1 MIYQY
6 YKKIDLKVIKSEFKR
21 GMLKYFLK
29 IRGNGFTFAL
39 CDTKKLPMYSSKLCK
54 YFCFSTQMDH
64 SYDEDVLFNR
74 FLISLGKTCEETFC
88 KAVENGWPI
97 CVPREGSFTK
107 NKYTEKDFNDHILTT
122 VKYSNFK
129 FITLSGY
136 DVLVNNHTIKC
147 NYDNQTKTV
156 DILFIETCY
165 TEDNHSYKVICTDGP
180 LTSVTTLEDII
191 VIKSVQDCQTFLYSK
206 NNKPLLNDLNFAMNA
221 VLSTNDYINMS
232 VDNKKKCM
240 TNVYN
245 LCLKNASHNNKLSNN
260 FFQNNIKLAIEYY
273 IQNKLYN
280 ILIDS
285 LNILMAKHDAM
296 FNKLIRNYS
305 SATIDIEVDEGVKS
319 VIPNARCELS
329 KLYVHKTI
337 IGKFKC
343 LKDTFLKLSNGNKYF
358 TVDNLLNAL
367 VHLVIHCKIPN
378 WNAQIY
384 FMKYFIIN
392 NIEDFDDNFYL
403 TSLEAAVEH
412 IKTHNFKIELC
423 TNVHDLNCGTFFNY
437 ISKGE
442 YYKVKDTLEYVQIKQ
457 CNPRCHPLCE
467 CDSCLKEILKKPTVC
482 VKYTDDQGLT
492 PLHVAAFYGYPL
504 IIELLLEYGSDINA
518 LDNFS
523 RSPAHYAALR
533 GQQNALLFLLHNNAL
548 MFGDNEGNTPLHLCC
563 SNGHNACV
571 KALLYFMEFSDSKLD
586 INVQNNQGD
595 TPLHLSFKW
604 GYSDIIQILIEQDAD
619 PLVCN
624 RRRQTCLDCAHNSK
638 LVETF
643 SVRKKKITERVRKS
657 SIEITSQQKMIGKII
672 TATSDGDIRLVQHYL
687 GIDNENQNV
696 LKFVDVNGSNHK
708 GYNPLHVAAMHGH
721 IDILK
726 LLIGYG
732 ADINSM
738 TNSEQYTALHL
749 AVQNK
754 KSEVIDVLLN
764 SQKCDLN
771 KQDNFGNS
779 ALHYACLTQNAAI
792 IRKLIDHGADI
803 GVINKKFTSALD
815 ILNQSPELR

>member
-1 MIYQY
+1 
-6 YKKIDLKVIKSEFKR
+6 
-21 GMLKYFLK
+21 
-29 IRGNGFTFAL
+29 
-39 CDTKKLPMYSSKLCK
+39 
-54 YFCFSTQMDH
+54 MDH
-64 SYDEDVLFNR
+64 CYDEDVLFNQ
-74 FLISLGKTCEETFC
+74 FLISLGKSYVEIFY
-88 KAVENGWPI
+88 KAIENGWPI
-97 CVPREGSFTK
+97 CVPREGSFSK
-107 NKYTEKDFNDHILTT
+107 NKYSEKDFNDHILTP
-122 VKYSNFK
+122 VKHSDFK

-136 DVLVNNHTIKC
+136 DVLVDNHTVKC
-147 NYDNQTKTV
+147 QYDNQTKTV

-180 LTSVTTLEDII
+180 LTSATMLEDII

-206 NNKPLLNDLNFAMNA
+206 SNKPLLK
-221 VLSTNDYINMS
+221 VLKLVMDDFSLSNDYLNMS
-232 VDNKKKCM
+232 VDEKKKSM
-240 TNVYN
+240 ENLYN
-245 LCLKNASHNNKLSNN
+245 LCMKKASHHIKRSNH
-260 FFQNNIKLAIEYY
+260 FFENNIKLVVEYY
-273 IQNKLYN
+273 IQNKLYTV
-280 ILIDS
+280 LINS
-285 LNILMAKHDAM
+285 INILMAKYDAKL
-296 FNKLIRNYS
+296 NKLIRNYS
-305 SATIDIEVDEGVKS
+305 SAMVDIEVEEDVEIA
-319 VIPNARCELS
+319 IPNARCELS

-343 LKDTFLKLSNGNKYF
+343 LKDTFLKLFNGNKYF

-403 TSLEAAVEH
+403 TSLEAAIEH
-412 IKTHNFKIELC
+412 IKTHNFKLELC
-423 TNVHDLNCGTFFNY
+423 TNFHDTNYGTFFSY
-437 ISKGE
+437 ICKGE
-442 YYKVKDTLEYVQIKQ
+442 YYKVKETLEYVQIKQ
-457 CNPRCHPLCE
+457 CSSRCHPLCE
-467 CDSCLKEILKKPTVC
+467 CDLCLKEILKKPTVC
-482 VKYTDDQGLT
+482 VKYTDEQGLT
-492 PLHVAAFYGYPL
+492 PLHIAAFYGYPL
-504 IIELLLEYGSDINA
+504 IIELLLENGSDINA

-523 RSPAHYAALR
+523 RTPAHYAALR

-563 SNGHNACV
+563 SNGHDACV
-571 KALLYFMEFSDSKLD
+571 KALLYFMEFSYSKLD

-604 GYSDIIQILIEQDAD
+604 GYSNIVQILIEQDAD

-624 RRRQTCLDCAHNSK
+624 RRRQTCFDCAHNSK
-638 LVETF
+638 MVETF
-643 SVRKKKITERVRKS
+643 SVCKKKITERVRRS
-657 SIEITSQQKMIGKII
+657 SVETTSQQKMIGKII

-687 GIDNENQNV
+687 GIDDENQNV
-696 LKFVDVNGSNHK
+696 HKFVDVNCCNHS
-708 GYNPLHVAAMHGH
+708 GYNPLHVAAMYGH
-721 IDILK
+721 IDIVK

-754 KSEVIDVLLN
+754 KSEIVDVLLN

-779 ALHYACLTQNAAI
+779 ALHYACLIQDAVI
-792 IRKLIDHGADI
+792 IRKLINHGADFGI
-803 GVINKKFTSALD
+803 INKKFTSALD
-815 ILNQSPELR
+815 ILNRNPELR